1 MIETNRNKK
10 ISMFRGNT
18 LAFAIKFR
26 GLQSDLSAAYFT
38 CRNKLKGDTL
48 FQCSIGDGI
57 EKVVGAEELT
67 YRFRV
72 APEKTEDLDAP
83 ATYVYDVTIDVN
95 GDRFT
100 LITGPL
106 SLIERVT

>member
-18 LAFAIKFR
+18 LSFAIRFK
-26 GLQSDLSAAYFT
+26 GLSSDLTDAYFT
-38 CRNKLKGDTL
+38 CRDKLKGDIL
-48 FQCSIGDGI
+48 FQASLGDGI
-57 EKVVGAEELT
+57 EKVVGEEELT
-67 YRFRV
+67 YRFRIS
-72 APEKTEDLDAP
+72 PDKTEDLNAP
-83 ATYVYDVTIDVN
+83 SIYVYDVTIDVN

-100 LITGPL
+100 LLSGPL